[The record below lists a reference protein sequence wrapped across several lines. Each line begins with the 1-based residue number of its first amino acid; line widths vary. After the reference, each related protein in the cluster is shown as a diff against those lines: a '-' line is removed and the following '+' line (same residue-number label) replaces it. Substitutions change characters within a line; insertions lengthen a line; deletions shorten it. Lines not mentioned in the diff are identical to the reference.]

1 MHIRLL
7 SIVLA
12 FVALCALTAGSG
24 NHHALMQGSGDTL
37 RFEVPTNFPSP
48 VYRFTNNPV
57 TEAGFALG
65 RRLFY
70 DPVLSVDHTISC
82 ASCHQP
88 FAAFAQLDHDL
99 SHGVDNCEGT
109 RNTPALFN
117 LVWQKAFMWD
127 GGVNHIELSP
137 LNALTNS
144 CEMANNLDTIVNRLN
159 NDAVYRAMF
168 KNAFASRQINSQQ
181 LLRALA
187 QFTGMMVSA
196 NSRYDKY
203 IRKEAGGVLSETEMK
218 GYALF
223 TQQCA
228 SCHTEPLFTDL
239 SYRNNGL
246 DVLSADAGRDTI
258 TGLVSDKGKFKVPSL
273 RNVALTAPYMHD
285 GRIGSL
291 AEVLAHYDHG
301 VQPHPNLDAAFR
313 KNERLGITLS
323 KTEQQEIIAFLK
335 TLTDTS
341 FINDKRFQPVSVQ

>member
-1 MHIRLL
+1 
-7 SIVLA
+7 
-12 FVALCALTAGSG
+12 
-24 NHHALMQGSGDTL
+24 
-37 RFEVPTNFPSP
+37 
-48 VYRFTNNPV
+48 
-57 TEAGFALG
+57 
-65 RRLFY
+65 
-70 DPVLSVDHTISC
+70 
-82 ASCHQP
+82 
-88 FAAFAQLDHDL
+88 
-99 SHGVDNCEGT
+99 
-109 RNTPALFN
+109 
-117 LVWQKAFMWD
+117 MWD